1 MIVYQA
7 ALMDKGVTAQA
18 QSGDVDGQKTVAR
31 ERQSR
36 QRSAGPAIWSIG
48 VGPR

>member
-18 QSGDVDGQKTVAR
+18 QSGDVDGQKTVAP
-31 ERQSR
+31 ESGSQGKGQQD
-36 QRSAGPAIWSIG
+36 QRYGQ
-48 VGPR
+48 